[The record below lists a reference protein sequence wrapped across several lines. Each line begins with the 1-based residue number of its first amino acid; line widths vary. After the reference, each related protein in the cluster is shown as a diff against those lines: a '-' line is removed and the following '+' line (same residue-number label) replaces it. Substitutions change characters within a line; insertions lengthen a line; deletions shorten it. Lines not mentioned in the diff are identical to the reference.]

1 MNVMGLIS
9 GALGGAAKGYNEYAT
24 SELRKQQEIDLA
36 KQLLE
41 AQEEKQLRI
50 DEIRRQ
56 RDIADI
62 PLKAQATADA
72 APVLARGEALG
83 QVTKT
88 STPGY
93 LSAIQSEADVK
104 ESSSLK
110 ALRGAQ
116 MDNLAANAAR
126 DRAYAS
132 ALDEGKIG
140 GKKGSVP
147 TQPQLTTV
155 LNSANAT
162 IRDLKNNPVA
172 RTDREGYAQHQ
183 QRLREA
189 IELRDRAMQL
199 LRENYPDPLLGGN
212 STSSNPASSQ
222 ITNPQNSTSQSTKRP
237 SLDSFFK

>member
-24 SELRKQQEIDLA
+24 SELKKQQEIDLA

-83 QVTKT
+83 QVEKT

-116 MDNLAANAAR
+116 MDNLAADSER
-126 DRAYAS
+126 DRAYARM
-132 ALDEGKIG
+132 LGEGG
-140 GKKGSVP
+140 GAGKGKPSKEK
-147 TQPQLTTV
+147 LTTTI
-155 LNSANAT
+155 NSANAAIKSLLDGPRGKT
-162 IRDLKNNPVA
+162 PEEKANWQKELDEW
-172 RTDREGYAQHQ
+172 TG
-183 QRLREA
+183 LRSWA
-189 IELRDRAMQL
+189 KDQI
-199 LRENYPDPLLGGN
+199 RENYSSGSETLPPPPKPGSTTN
-212 STSSNPASSQ
+212 S
-222 ITNPQNSTSQSTKRP
+222 QNSTSQSKKTAP
-237 SLDSFFK
+237 LDSFWLN

>member
-24 SELRKQQEIDLA
+24 SELKKQQEIDLA

-83 QVTKT
+83 QVEKT

-116 MDNLAANAAR
+116 MDNLAADALR

-132 ALDEGKIG
+132 ALEEGKIG

-162 IRDLKNNPVA
+162 IRSLEANRPVK
-172 RTDREGYAQHQ
+172 TDREAYSGWLKQ
-183 QRLREA
+183 LDEA
-189 IELRDRAMQL
+189 KELRNTALRL
-199 LRENYPDPLLGGN
+199 LRENYPGDPVGE
-212 STSSNPASSQ
+212 ASSPS
-222 ITNPQNSTSQSTKRP
+222 TPPPPPPGANSSQSTKRP